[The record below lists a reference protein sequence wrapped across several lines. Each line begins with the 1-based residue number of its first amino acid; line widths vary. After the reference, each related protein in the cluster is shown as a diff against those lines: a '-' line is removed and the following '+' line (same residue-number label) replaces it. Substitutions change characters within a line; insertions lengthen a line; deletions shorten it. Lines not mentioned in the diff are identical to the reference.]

1 MSNLKWRWCPCCYKW
16 RQAATM
22 TCDSCGNPL
31 SVGRINREEKADP
44 RVQQPVANR
53 EVKKL

>member
-1 MSNLKWRWCPCCYKW
+1 
-16 RQAATM
+16 M